1 VSYRRFSLAV
11 SLMGLILVAGATA
24 IATATDPAQGLSQI
38 LTRFD
43 EVQSGVG
50 SLSADFT
57 MITESTMLKDK
68 LVASGRIYLTKPD
81 SVRWEFDLPE
91 QMRFVISENRY
102 TGYFPEQKRA
112 EKRDI
117 QRWREQLFRFLG
129 LGQASAEL
137 SRFYEIRLAT
147 NAEEIPGT
155 ICLELDPKKQRVKK
169 KMDAV
174 HFWIDDKTYMP
185 VRVEYRSKKGDRR
198 VIDFEKM
205 EVNPQL
211 AADLYSVDLPDDVDV
226 SKGFSA
232 FSGFGPDSTN

>member
-1 VSYRRFSLAV
+1 MRHRRFSFIAV
-11 SLMGLILVAGATA
+11 LLGLMSLVGVGAL
-24 IATATDPAQGLSQI
+24 ATATAPAQGLSQI

-43 EVQSGVG
+43 EVQSAVG

-57 MITESTMLKDK
+57 MVTESLMLKDK

-81 SVRWEFDLPE
+81 SVRWEFDSPE
-91 QMRFVISENRY
+91 QMRFVINENRY
-102 TGYFPEQKRA
+102 IGYFPEQKRA

-137 SRFYEIRLAT
+137 ARFYEIRLAR
-147 NAEEIPGT
+147 NAAEVPGT

-169 KMDAV
+169 KVDAV
-174 HFWIDDKTYMP
+174 HLWIDDTTYMP

-198 VIDFEKM
+198 LIEFERM

-211 AADLYSVDLPDDVDV
+211 AADLYHVELPDDVDV